1 MNLRDDQQVSL
12 SVTFTDQVG
21 NPVSPEQVGT
31 LTFSVDD
38 ESILIVTDNGDGTAL
53 AVTTGT
59 LGTATVTVQNDFD
72 DDGTADFQGSLAFDV
87 VAGDV
92 FAINVAAGEPTSRL

>member
-1 MNLRDDQQVSL
+1 MLLRDDQKVDL
-12 SVTFTDQVG
+12 SVSFTDQAG
-21 NPVSPEQVGT
+21 NPVAPEQVGS

-38 ESILIVTDNGDGTAL
+38 ASVLAVEDHGDGTAT
-53 AVTTGT
+53 VTTVGP
-59 LGTATVTVQNDFD
+59 LGTATVTVMNDHD

-92 FAINVAAGEPTSRL
+92 AAINVVPGEPTSRF